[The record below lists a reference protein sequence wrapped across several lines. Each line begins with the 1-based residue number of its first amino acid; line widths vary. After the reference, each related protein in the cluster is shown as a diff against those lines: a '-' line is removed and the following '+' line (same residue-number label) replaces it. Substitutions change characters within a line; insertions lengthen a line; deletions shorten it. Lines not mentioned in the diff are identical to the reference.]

1 MISIVFTI
9 GVLSGIGLGL
19 AASLFIKPQGARREP

>member
-9 GVLSGIGLGL
+9 GVLSGIGVGF
-19 AASLFIKPQGARREP
+19 AAALFLPYFKGAE

>member
-9 GVLSGIGLGL
+9 GVLSGIGVGL
-19 AASLFIKPQGARREP
+19 AAALYAPYLRGKQ